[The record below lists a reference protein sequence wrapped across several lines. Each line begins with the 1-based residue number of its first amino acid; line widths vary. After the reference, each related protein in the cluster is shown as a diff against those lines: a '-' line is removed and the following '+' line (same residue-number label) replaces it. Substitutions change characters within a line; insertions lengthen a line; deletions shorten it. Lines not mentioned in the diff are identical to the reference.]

1 MSLTHISR
9 PFSSFRLLPLP
20 HSSCFFD
27 QSHCSKKKKKSLP
40 TQRKTRDCVSLSP
53 QSECVSG
60 VWEQTEHFF
69 ANFSDYWIQWFLIRT
84 GDFCRWINKNRRTPF
99 LPLMHF
105 SLHPSPALQFCECYL
120 MWLICQPSS
129 QFFTFHLL
137 SPAIVPTK
145 PGRGHCFP
153 THSRV
158 WRDRNLTEQSRGT
171 CRCSFSSLLRDS
183 CQGLF
188 IPALFLMSFPQWP

>member
-84 GDFCRWINKNRRTPF
+84 GDFCRWINKNRQTPF

-137 SPAIVPTK
+137 SPVIVPTK

-153 THSRV
+153 THTHTVESGE
-158 WRDRNLTEQSRGT
+158 TET
-171 CRCSFSSLLRDS
+171 
-183 CQGLF
+183 
-188 IPALFLMSFPQWP
+188 